1 MIRVNGLSS
10 INFVTKPTFKA
21 EKKEEKTPAPI
32 ENLNGTQA
40 LELHPLPDLT
50 TGICHPFSIISKP

>member
-21 EKKEEKTPAPI
+21 EKKRRKDT
-32 ENLNGTQA
+32 GTNRK
-40 LELHPLPDLT
+40 
-50 TGICHPFSIISKP
+50 S